1 VARGPLG
8 RGDLV
13 VSAVEAP
20 AAAVPVAVPKP
31 KKRKRRGRSRP
42 MSILL
47 HGTLIFTSF
56 LAVFPVLWILISSFK
71 PQNEIISSPTLSIL
85 PHHWQISN
93 YVHVI
98 SDNGYIFMTWLYNS
112 LAIAFMTTVIGVFL
126 AATAAYAFSRYRFP
140 GYRPALTAF
149 LITQMFPAAIL
160 LVPIYNIILHLG
172 LLNQKTGIV
181 LAYSTTALPF
191 CVWML
196 KGYFDTI
203 PVALEEAGRID
214 GLTPFGTFWRIVVP
228 LSLPGLAVTAFYSFI
243 TAWNEVAFANV
254 LLITDRSY
262 TLPVGMQ
269 TYVFQFAASWDKLT
283 AAAIIVSLP
292 AIFVFLFAQRYLVA
306 GLTRGGVKG

>member
-1 VARGPLG
+1 
-8 RGDLV
+8 
-13 VSAVEAP
+13 VSAHAEGTPGEVSGAL
-20 AAAVPVAVPKP
+20 VRGVGLVGPVQ
-31 KKRKRRGRSRP
+31 RRGRKRKWY
-42 MSILL
+42 MSLLL
-47 HGTLIFTSF
+47 HASLI
-56 LAVFPVLWILISSFK
+56 LACVIAVFPVFWILISSFK
-71 PQNEIISSPTLSIL
+71 PQEEIEGQVTLSIL

-93 YVHVI
+93 YVHVLT
-98 SDNGYIFMTWLYNS
+98 DNDHIFLTWFWNS
-112 LAIAFMTTVIGVFL
+112 IVIAFFTTIVGVFL

-181 LAYSTTALPF
+181 LAYCTVAVPF

-203 PVALEEAGRID
+203 PISIEEAGRID
-214 GLTPFGTFWRIVVP
+214 GLTPFGTFWRIVIP
-228 LSLPGLAVTAFYSFI
+228 LSLPGLAVTFFYSFI

-254 LLITDRSY
+254 LLVSDKSY

-269 TYVFQFAASWDKLT
+269 TYVFQFSQNWEKMT
-283 AAAIIVSLP
+283 AAAIIVTVP
-292 AIFVFLFAQRYLVA
+292 AVVVFLIAQRYLVS